1 MHLTNALQHALLP
14 RAATIA
20 WGDLGVLALWALLAG
35 WAAARTFKWLPKP
48 S

>member
-1 MHLTNALQHALLP
+1 MHLTNALQHAWLP
-14 RAATIA
+14 SGGEIA
-20 WGDLGVLALWALLAG
+20 WGDLGVLALWAVLAG